1 MKKLVIASVL
11 SAAALSANAAP
22 LVTIGDQLDLFFRGA
37 VIGKWDSNITY
48 ADAANNKI
56 DDYSAT
62 FRLGAEADYGRNSK
76 FKANV
81 KFYEDITR
89 YAQQK
94 QFNSNLS
101 RVYVN
106 ASYVESSLMLEG
118 DFSFEQRFQNS
129 STTIN
134 ANEIGALVRHNY
146 FTAGVKAT
154 YDFTEKLY
162 GELGGRWQNVDYLG
176 NWSTMYSSYDIYSIP
191 VSLLYRITP
200 KISVGLSYQYRY
212 TEFNGGTWYDA
223 YVRGSNRDDHFAG
236 INVRGEIFP
245 KLSMSVYLGGSYRG
259 ASGIYDSDASFAA
272 NATMSYAAT
281 EKVTVYLTGK
291 RDFGNGA
298 SRESSIDS
306 SAELGVNYKF
316 SSYLSATAAFSYLN
330 SNYQQSGRDDNNYMG
345 RIGLNYVPNKF
356 IMASANYRYGT
367 NSSNVANATY
377 NQHIVELS
385 VAVKY

>member
-134 ANEIGALVRHNY
+134 ANEIGSLVRHNY

-176 NWSTMYSSYDIYSIP
+176 KK
-191 VSLLYRITP
+191 L
-200 KISVGLSYQYRY
+200 
-212 TEFNGGTWYDA
+212 EH
-223 YVRGSNRDDHFAG
+223 YVFQ
-236 INVRGEIFP
+236 
-245 KLSMSVYLGGSYRG
+245 L
-259 ASGIYDSDASFAA
+259 
-272 NATMSYAAT
+272 
-281 EKVTVYLTGK
+281 
-291 RDFGNGA
+291 
-298 SRESSIDS
+298 
-306 SAELGVNYKF
+306 
-316 SSYLSATAAFSYLN
+316 
-330 SNYQQSGRDDNNYMG
+330 
-345 RIGLNYVPNKF
+345 
-356 IMASANYRYGT
+356 
-367 NSSNVANATY
+367 
-377 NQHIVELS
+377 
-385 VAVKY
+385 

>member
-1 MKKLVIASVL
+1 
-11 SAAALSANAAP
+11 
-22 LVTIGDQLDLFFRGA
+22 
-37 VIGKWDSNITY
+37 
-48 ADAANNKI
+48 
-56 DDYSAT
+56 
-62 FRLGAEADYGRNSK
+62 
-76 FKANV
+76 
-81 KFYEDITR
+81 
-89 YAQQK
+89 
-94 QFNSNLS
+94 
-101 RVYVN
+101 
-106 ASYVESSLMLEG
+106 
-118 DFSFEQRFQNS
+118 
-129 STTIN
+129 
-134 ANEIGALVRHNY
+134 
-146 FTAGVKAT
+146 
-154 YDFTEKLY
+154 
-162 GELGGRWQNVDYLG
+162 
-176 NWSTMYSSYDIYSIP
+176 MYSSYDIYSIP

-236 INVRGEIFP
+236 INVRGEILP

-259 ASGIYDSDASFAA
+259 ASGIYDSDTSFAA
-272 NATMSYAAT
+272 NATLSYAAT

-330 SNYQQSGRDDNNYMG
+330 SNYQQSDRDDNNYMG

>member
-134 ANEIGALVRHNY
+134 ANEIGSLVRHNY

-176 NWSTMYSSYDIYSIP
+176 RWSNIYSSYDMYSIP
-191 VSLLYRITP
+191 VSILYRVTP

-212 TEFNGGTWYDA
+212 TEFNGGNPWAWLLSDP
-223 YVRGSNRDDHFAG
+223 GSNRDDHFAG
-236 INVRGEIFP
+236 INVRGEILP

-259 ASGIYDSDASFAA
+259 ASGRYDSETSFAA

-281 EKVTVYLTGK
+281 EKVTP
-291 RDFGNGA
+291 N
-298 SRESSIDS
+298 RESRNSVCLPNRAEPGHSAGRRYSGNSTACAKNVVWTCCAVTGADCRLNKRSCGAMEITSSTQVTSKIDNTT
-306 SAELGVNYKF
+306 L
-316 SSYLSATAAFSYLN
+316 
-330 SNYQQSGRDDNNYMG
+330 
-345 RIGLNYVPNKF
+345 
-356 IMASANYRYGT
+356 
-367 NSSNVANATY
+367 
-377 NQHIVELS
+377 
-385 VAVKY
+385 AVWAMEETLRR